1 MKRPAFK
8 NIPIT
13 NFDIQNWVE
22 YLRLNNFGGVIS
34 RDQVID
40 SVPQHSYVINLNES
54 DEPGSHW
61 VAMFF
66 GSDLVLYF
74 DSFGLAPPQELLTLC
89 EKHGINY
96 AYNNAQYQ
104 ALTSVLCGYYC
115 LFFLNEIS
123 KRLRSP
129 EISKN
134 LHQSLYTVFNEALEP
149 LSHSDMASNERFI
162 KKYFRE
168 V

>member
-1 MKRPAFK
+1 MKRPPFK

-22 YLRLNNFGGVIS
+22 YLKIPNFGGVIS
-34 RDQVID
+34 RDQIKD
-40 SVPQHSYVINLNES
+40 CTPRHSFVINLNES

-66 GSDLVLYF
+66 GSDLILYF
-74 DSFGLAPPQELLTLC
+74 DSFGLAPPQEVLMLC
-89 EKHGINY
+89 EKHRVNY
-96 AYNNAQYQ
+96 TFNNTHYQ
-104 ALTSVLCGYYC
+104 EFTSVLCGYYC

-123 KRLRSP
+123 RRMKPHLA
-129 EISKN
+129 
-134 LHQSLYTVFNEALEP
+134 HQSLYSVFNEVTEP
-149 LSHSDMASNERFI
+149 LSYSDTFSNERFI
-162 KKYFRE
+162 KKYFKE

>member
-1 MKRPAFK
+1 M
-8 NIPIT
+8 PIT
-13 NFDIQNWVE
+13 NFDIQNWVK

-40 SVPQHSYVINLNES
+40 CIPQHSYVINLNES

-66 GSDLVLYF
+66 GSSLVLYF
-74 DSFGLAPPQELLTLC
+74 DSFGLAPPQELLMLC
-89 EKHGINY
+89 KKHRINY
-96 AYNNAQYQ
+96 AYNNTHYQ

-123 KRLRSP
+123 KRLGH
-129 EISKN
+129 ITLN
-134 LHQSLYTVFNEALEP
+134 LHKRLYTVFNEALEP

-162 KKYFRE
+162 KKYFKE